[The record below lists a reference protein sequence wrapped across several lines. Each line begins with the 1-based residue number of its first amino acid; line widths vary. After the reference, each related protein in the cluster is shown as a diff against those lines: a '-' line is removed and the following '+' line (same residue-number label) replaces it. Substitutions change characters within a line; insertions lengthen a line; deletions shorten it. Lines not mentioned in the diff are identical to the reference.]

1 MTYLINIVISL
12 KLILISSIFFYFI
25 IIFKSNSNDYYRT
38 VDLIP
43 ITDSGTFESTLSLNN
58 KINYMALSYYPSSQK
73 NNALLFEYIK
83 KESDIEKT
91 INDT

>member
-43 ITDSGTFESTLSLNN
+43 ITDLGTFESTLSSNN

-73 NNALLFEYIK
+73 NTSLLLNILK
-83 KESDIEKT
+83 RKVT
-91 INDT
+91 